1 MTINPP
7 SKLRVMVDANILV
20 AGSGWPRFA
29 YEVLQHAYQADFDLV
44 LTPRIIFEARR
55 AAKAVIPERAPSL
68 DRFLQEVHYE
78 PADTPTDEDIQ
89 EHSALVRD
97 FKDVHVALAAM
108 NAAVDFLI
116 TQDRDLTE
124 HYEANQPLHEK
135 VKVILPAAFL
145 RQQMG
150 WTSEAVEAIR
160 HRTWQDLA
168 DE

>member
-1 MTINPP
+1 MTMNPP
-7 SKLRVMVDANILV
+7 PKLRVMVDANILV

-29 YEVLQHAYQADFDLV
+29 YAILQHAYQEDFDLV
-44 LTPRIIFEARR
+44 LTPRIIVEARK
-55 AAKAVIPERAPSL
+55 AAQAVIPKRTHSL

-78 PADTPTDEDIQ
+78 PVDTPTDEDIQ
-89 EHSALVRD
+89 EHSALIRD

-124 HYEANQPLHEK
+124 QYEANQPLHEK

-145 RQQMG
+145 CQQMG

-160 HRTWQDLA
+160 HRTWQDLNK
-168 DE
+168 E